1 MALWGKTDTLASAPK
16 YISPSIAFDASSAS
30 VVNLTDDTIAYTAH
44 VFSTGDFVN
53 YAINGGTTIT
63 GLTGGNNYYVIRV
76 DGNTIKL
83 ASNSANAT
91 AGTQINLSGLG
102 VGTHNIKAIPAA
114 YFVDT
119 TEATIASNRASGLKT
134 AGWNKF
140 TTYTDANG
148 ATRKRVESLIPMKVT
163 AANAGDAGVTGNTS
177 IEDVTVADS

>member
-16 YISPSIAFDASSAS
+16 YISPSISIDSASAS
-30 VVNLTDDTIAYTAH
+30 VVVLASDTIAYPAH
-44 VFSTGDFVN
+44 VFSTGDYVN

-83 ASNSANAT
+83 ATSLANAN
-91 AGTQINLSGLG
+91 AGTAIDLTGLG
-102 VGTHNIKAIPAA
+102 VGTHTIKLIPAA

-119 TEATIASNRASGLKT
+119 TEATIASNRATGLKT
-134 AGWNKF
+134 AGWNKY

-148 ATRKRVESLIPMKVT
+148 KVRNRVETLIPMKVS

-177 IEDVTVADS
+177 IEDTTVADS

>member
-16 YISPSIAFDASSAS
+16 YISPSIAFDASANT
-30 VVNLTDDTIAYTAH
+30 VVNLTADTITYPAH
-44 VFSTGDFVN
+44 VFETGNYVN
-53 YAINGGTTIT
+53 YANTGGTTIT

-83 ASNSANAT
+83 ASNASNAV
-91 AGTQINLSGLG
+91 AGTQIDLTVLG
-102 VGTHNIKAIPAA
+102 VGTHNIKLIPAA

-119 TEATIASNRASGLKT
+119 TEATIASNRATGLKT

-140 TTYTDANG
+140 TTYTDANSKG
-148 ATRKRVESLIPMKVT
+148 RNRVECLIPMKVT